1 MLNSPITI
9 LIQIAS
15 TLMNSNDV
23 LSHGVKPFKSF
34 RTEIASKLVVHFV
47 VVLFSAAV
55 VVGDVVAVSIAAAVA
70 VVWLLFWFVPPS
82 VGGQV
87 SGTIEDF
94 VTLRTS
100 VLHVHDHRASAIERR
115 KVIILLLQKP
125 FSYYVGASYEGDNT
139 LYQFW
144 NFLYFR
150 ICSMLQRVQDQK
162 LQKERAISWKR
173 SFPDP

>member
-1 MLNSPITI
+1 M
-9 LIQIAS
+9 
-15 TLMNSNDV
+15 
-23 LSHGVKPFKSF
+23 LSHGVKPFESF
-34 RTEIASKLVVHFV
+34 RTEIASELMVHFV

-55 VVGDVVAVSIAAAVA
+55 VGDVVDVVVAVSIAAV

-125 FSYYVGASYEGDNT
+125 FSY
-139 LYQFW
+139 
-144 NFLYFR
+144 
-150 ICSMLQRVQDQK
+150 
-162 LQKERAISWKR
+162 
-173 SFPDP
+173 

>member
-1 MLNSPITI
+1 M
-9 LIQIAS
+9 
-15 TLMNSNDV
+15 
-23 LSHGVKPFKSF
+23 LSHGVKPFESF
-34 RTEIASKLVVHFV
+34 RTEIASELMVHFV

-55 VVGDVVAVSIAAAVA
+55 VGDVVDVVVAVSIAAAV

-125 FSYYVGASYEGDNT
+125 FSY
-139 LYQFW
+139 
-144 NFLYFR
+144 
-150 ICSMLQRVQDQK
+150 
-162 LQKERAISWKR
+162 
-173 SFPDP
+173 

>member
-1 MLNSPITI
+1 M
-9 LIQIAS
+9 
-15 TLMNSNDV
+15 
-23 LSHGVKPFKSF
+23 LSHGVKPFESF
-34 RTEIASKLVVHFV
+34 RTEIASKLMVHFV

-55 VVGDVVAVSIAAAVA
+55 VGDVVVAVSIAAAV

-125 FSYYVGASYEGDNT
+125 FSY
-139 LYQFW
+139 
-144 NFLYFR
+144 
-150 ICSMLQRVQDQK
+150 
-162 LQKERAISWKR
+162 
-173 SFPDP
+173 

>member
-1 MLNSPITI
+1 M
-9 LIQIAS
+9 
-15 TLMNSNDV
+15 
-23 LSHGVKPFKSF
+23 LSHGVKPFESF
-34 RTEIASKLVVHFV
+34 RTEIASELMVHFV

-55 VVGDVVAVSIAAAVA
+55 VGDVVDVVVAVSIAAA

-125 FSYYVGASYEGDNT
+125 FSY
-139 LYQFW
+139 
-144 NFLYFR
+144 
-150 ICSMLQRVQDQK
+150 
-162 LQKERAISWKR
+162 
-173 SFPDP
+173 

>member
-1 MLNSPITI
+1 M
-9 LIQIAS
+9 
-15 TLMNSNDV
+15 
-23 LSHGVKPFKSF
+23 LSHGVKPFESF
-34 RTEIASKLVVHFV
+34 RTEIASELMVHFV

-55 VVGDVVAVSIAAAVA
+55 VSDVVDVVVVAVSIAAV

-125 FSYYVGASYEGDNT
+125 FSY
-139 LYQFW
+139 
-144 NFLYFR
+144 
-150 ICSMLQRVQDQK
+150 
-162 LQKERAISWKR
+162 
-173 SFPDP
+173 